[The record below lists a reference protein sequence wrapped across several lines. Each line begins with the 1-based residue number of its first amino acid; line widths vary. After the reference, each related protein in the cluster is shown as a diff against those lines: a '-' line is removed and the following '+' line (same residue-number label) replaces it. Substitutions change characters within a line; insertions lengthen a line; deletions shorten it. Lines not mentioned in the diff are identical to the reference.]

1 MGYIRGFI
9 HGTLAGTV
17 LGLCV
22 APQNG
27 KKTRQQLSG
36 LATAAREG
44 YDLAQRTVRR
54 MAPYASTAA
63 GAAREQVERVRR
75 HENGNGVVELEGS
88 VSVKPAYDP
97 RGS

>member
-27 KKTRQQLSG
+27 KRTRQQLSG
-36 LATAAREG
+36 FATAAREG

-54 MAPYASTAA
+54 MAPYASSAA
-63 GAAREQVERVRR
+63 GAAMEKVDRGRR
-75 HENGNGVVELEGS
+75 HENGHGIVELEGS
-88 VSVKPAYDP
+88 VSVDPGYDP